1 MKAKLHTPLLAVVLF
16 LGHMSIGGVANPLA
30 SPNSI
35 ERLTH
40 SGNSSALYPCLS
52 DDGMTVLYVLE
63 INDNGTTTK
72 SIRLLNTQSG
82 EDRELYRS
90 GEKNAPP
97 PFENRALLV
106 GTKPPQ
112 ISGNGRTAVFSLS
125 LDGPAGIP
133 DHYLGVIESDGT
145 NFQIF
150 SLPIHALEG
159 KDLKSLDIASPNWER
174 LANYAVDSEGNRIVC
189 VVKGHLGPSRH
200 GNPSGIMAIDLNTK
214 EQRTLLAPTF
224 EEIAWTW
231 PSLPKNPLTG
241 GGWSFGFSGNGE
253 TVIFG
258 AQTSDDR
265 NDYDLYTLD
274 WKGSPPVK
282 LTDFHDRWFSLAD
295 IDFEGEKTVFYY
307 TGQKKQ
313 GIGTYFVDRETG
325 ETVYL
330 ISSNSGKKTE
340 FYAMSDDGRYLVHK
354 QIYSGIIRDLSTGIE
369 RTAFDEH
376 TPGYAHSST
385 PMDFPRLPSFW
396 CPQIM
401 SAKGDRILL
410 MGYPEG
416 KSTPEIFM
424 LHLDQQE

>member
-1 MKAKLHTPLLAVVLF
+1 MKAKLYSPLLAVLLF
-16 LGHMSIGGVANPLA
+16 LGHMSFGSVTSPLA
-30 SPNSI
+30 APNSI

-40 SGNSSALYPCLS
+40 SGNSPALYPCLS

-82 EDRELYRS
+82 EERELYRS

-133 DHYLGVIESDGT
+133 DHYLAVVESDGT

-150 SLPIHALEG
+150 SFPIQALEG
-159 KDLKSLDIASPNWER
+159 KDLKSLDIASRDWER
-174 LANYAVDSEGNRIVC
+174 LANYAVDREGNRIAC
-189 VVKGHLGPSRH
+189 VVKGHLGPSRY
-200 GNPSGIMAIDLNTK
+200 GNPSGIIAIDLNIK

-224 EEIAWTW
+224 EGKAWTW
-231 PSLPKNPLTG
+231 PSPPKNPLTG

-253 TVIFG
+253 TLIIG
-258 AQTSDDR
+258 AQASEDR
-265 NDYDLYTLD
+265 NDYDLYALD

-295 IDFEGEKTVFYY
+295 IDTDGEKAVFYY

-313 GIGTYFVDRETG
+313 AMGTYFLDIESG
-325 ETVYL
+325 EAVYL
-330 ISSNSGKKTE
+330 LSSNSGQRIE
-340 FYAMSDDGRYLVHK
+340 FYAMSDDGRYLVYK
-354 QIYSGIIRDLSTGIE
+354 QIYSGIIRDLSTGHE
-369 RTAFDEH
+369 RKAFDEN
-376 TPGYAHSST
+376 TPGYAHGSI

-410 MGYPEG
+410 MGFPEG

-424 LHLDQQE
+424 LHVDQQD

>member
-1 MKAKLHTPLLAVVLF
+1 MKAKLYSPLLAVLLF
-16 LGHMSIGGVANPLA
+16 LGHMSFGGVTSPLA
-30 SPNSI
+30 APNSI

-82 EDRELYRS
+82 EERELYRS

-133 DHYLGVIESDGT
+133 DHYLAVVESDGT

-150 SLPIHALEG
+150 SFPIQALEG
-159 KDLKSLDIASPNWER
+159 KDLKSLDIASRDWER
-174 LANYAVDSEGNRIVC
+174 LANYAVDREGNRIAC
-189 VVKGHLGPSRH
+189 VVKGHLGPSRY
-200 GNPSGIMAIDLNTK
+200 GNPSGIIAIDLNIK

-224 EEIAWTW
+224 EGKAWTW
-231 PSLPKNPLTG
+231 PSPPKNPLTG

-253 TVIFG
+253 TLIIG
-258 AQTSDDR
+258 AQASDDR
-265 NDYDLYTLD
+265 NDYDLYALD

-295 IDFEGEKTVFYY
+295 IDTDGEKAVFYY

-313 GIGTYFVDRETG
+313 AMGTYFLDIESG
-325 ETVYL
+325 EAVYL
-330 ISSNSGKKTE
+330 LSSNSDQRIE
-340 FYAMSDDGRYLVHK
+340 FYAMSDDGRYLVYK
-354 QIYSGIIRDLSTGIE
+354 QIYSGIIRDLSTGHE
-369 RTAFDEH
+369 RKAFDEN
-376 TPGYAHSST
+376 TPGYAHGSI

-410 MGYPEG
+410 MGFPEG

-424 LHLDQQE
+424 LHVDQQD